1 VDVNALRRLP
11 EWEWP
16 PEAAD
21 LLVDVLGDEAHDE
34 YERHLA
40 AELASALTVMSD
52 EIAGAL
58 LELVRSP
65 DEPDTL
71 RGTAAIALGPLLE
84 DLDSGLYD
92 DGPEDPPV
100 SEEAA
105 RAVRVALRETY
116 QDGEAPKYVRRRA
129 LEASVRAPEE
139 WQRGA
144 IRAAYHSGDPAWLR
158 TAVFCMGYVPGF
170 VDEILEALESD
181 DLALVYDALRAARSQ
196 GVLGAW
202 PTVRSLL
209 RSPDTD
215 RELLLMA
222 ISAVVTV
229 RPEEADEVLGPFVD
243 SEDEE
248 VAGAA
253 RYALELVDRFAD
265 ELFDEA
271 DPDDPYRPT

>member
-1 VDVNALRRLP
+1 MDVHTLRRLP

-16 PEAAD
+16 AEAAD
-21 LLVDVLGDEAHDE
+21 LLVEVLGDEIHDE

-40 AELASALTVMSD
+40 AELAGALTVMSE

-58 LELVRSP
+58 VGLVCSP
-65 DEPDTL
+65 GEVETL

-92 DGPEDPPV
+92 DGPEGAPV
-100 SEEAA
+100 SGETGRTI
-105 RAVRVALRETY
+105 RAALREAY
-116 QDGEAPKYVRRRA
+116 RDGEAPKYVRRRA

-139 WQRGA
+139 WHRGA
-144 IRAAYHSGDPAWLR
+144 VRAAYHSGDPEWVR

-170 VDEILEALESD
+170 ADEVVEALESD
-181 DLALVYDALRAARSQ
+181 DLALLYDALRAARSQ

-229 RPEEADEVLGPFVD
+229 RPEEADEVLGPFLD

-248 VAGAA
+248 VAEAA
-253 RYALELVDRFAD
+253 GYALELVDRFAD
-265 ELFDEA
+265 ELLGES
-271 DPDDPYRPT
+271 DPDDPSGRR